1 MQNVIKIYYVGKSYE
16 HFHELRTDGRTQLV
30 IIVLRWDLR
39 AYMLHWLGAG
49 VTRFSQRKYLA
60 LENDEEELVQIM

>member
-1 MQNVIKIYYVGKSYE
+1 MGVNSYTNRYLCKFYVG
-16 HFHELRTDGRTQLV
+16 
-30 IIVLRWDLR
+30 VLRV
-39 AYMLHWLGAG
+39 YMLHWLGAG